1 MKYSEG
7 RPGRVFVIRLEHGEI
22 VHETV
27 EQFAWDH
34 GVTAGALIIL
44 GGADAKSE
52 LVAGPVDGD
61 ARPVETINHRL
72 TDVHEVAGT
81 GTLFPDESGAPML
94 HAHIACG
101 RRDGSV
107 VGCIRRGVRV
117 WQIMEIVLFELT
129 GTDARRRP
137 DPELGFMLLAP

>member
-27 EQFAWDH
+27 EQFARDH

-101 RRDGSV
+101 RRDDSV

-137 DPELGFMLLAP
+137 DSELGFMLLAP